1 MNKTMN
7 SAPQK
12 PIGERRPDVALALD
26 ELENSVTTLEELVGT
41 LTVKLS
47 PVCSNQDPEVGMPD
61 EITQNLCQVSGNV
74 RELDKR
80 AYMMICRLRYLFSV
94 LEV

>member
-7 SAPQK
+7 SASPK
-12 PIGERRPDVALALD
+12 PLDAKRPDVAAALD

-47 PVCSNQDPEVGMPD
+47 PVCSDQDPEGGMPN
-61 EITQNLCQVSGNV
+61 EIAQSLCQVSGNV

-80 AYMMICRLRYLFSV
+80 ACVLICRLRYLLSG

>member
-7 SAPQK
+7 SAPPK
-12 PIGERRPDVALALD
+12 PVGEKRPDVDVALD
-26 ELENSVTTLEELVGT
+26 ELENSVTMLEELVGT
-41 LTVKLS
+41 LTVKLL
-47 PVCSNQDPEVGMPD
+47 PVCSHQDPDGEMPS
-61 EITQNLCQVSGNV
+61 ESTQSLCQVSDNV

-80 AYMMICRLRYLFSV
+80 AYVLICRLRYLLSG

>member
-7 SAPQK
+7 SASPK
-12 PIGERRPDVALALD
+12 PVGEKRPDVAVALGK
-26 ELENSVTTLEELVGT
+26 LENSVTTLEELVGT

-47 PVCSNQDPEVGMPD
+47 PVCSDQDPEVGMPN
-61 EITQNLCQVSGNV
+61 EITQSLCQVSADV

-80 AYMMICRLRYLFSV
+80 AYVLICRLRYLLSV

>member
-1 MNKTMN
+1 MNKTIN
-7 SAPQK
+7 SASPK
-12 PIGERRPDVALALD
+12 TLGEKRPDVAVALD

-47 PVCSNQDPEVGMPD
+47 PVCSDQAPEVGMPN
-61 EITQNLCQVSGNV
+61 EITQSLCQVSGCV

-80 AYMMICRLRYLFSV
+80 AYVLICHLRYLFSV